1 MKKNIHKFRPIYSPI
16 IEETKAFFESVPPF
30 VYSVLHPYKYD
41 QKRYVG
47 SFLDRDVKISKVDVD
62 RVTEVIYCFWTGDNE
77 MSSTRKEC
85 LEQLK
90 SKVGVPVKLIT
101 PQNLDG
107 FILPK
112 HPLHRAYKNL
122 SCVHKADYLRCYFMH
137 HHGGGYTDIKKHK
150 HSWVDAFDKLNNFK
164 FEMLGY
170 PSTRLKDVA
179 YINLNGDLKKDIKRH
194 WRYTIGVGAF
204 ICRPYSSFTT
214 EWYNE
219 LMVRMDYYAD
229 ALEKTPGIDVCGKNK
244 GYPIRWANILAE
256 IFHPLCLKHNGRFL
270 RCKSL
275 FPICKNYR

>member
-1 MKKNIHKFRPIYSPI
+1 MIKLLHKFRPIYSPLI
-16 IEETKAFFESVPPF
+16 VESKAILESIPSF
-30 VYSVLHPYKYD
+30 VLSVLNPYKYD

-90 SKVGVPVKLIT
+90 SKVGVSVKLIT

-112 HPLHRAYKNL
+112 YPLHRAYKNL

-150 HSWVDAFDKLNNFK
+150 YSWVNAFEKLNNSK
-164 FEMLGY
+164 LDILGY
-170 PSTRLKDVA
+170 PEIRLRNTTYMTLDGN
-179 YINLNGDLKKDIKRH
+179 IRTDLKRH

-204 ICRPYSSFTT
+204 ICRPYSAFTT
-214 EWYNE
+214 EWYDE
-219 LMVRMDYYAD
+219 LMVRMEYYAD
-229 ALEKTPGIDVCGKNK
+229 ALEITPGIDVCGKNK
-244 GYPIRWANILAE
+244 GYPIRWANILGE
-256 IFHPLCLKHNGRFL
+256 ILHPLSLKYSDKLL
-270 RCKSL
+270 RSQSV
-275 FPICKNYR
+275 FPICRNYR